1 MEEEAAGAGAAEAAG
16 DGEAE
21 AQAVVVA
28 AGQAGLAVEAA
39 AAVVT
44 AEVDHG
50 LARALHPAEALVA
63 QVILGSNTAQEE
75 VGPAVAAEHP

>member
-1 MEEEAAGAGAAEAAG
+1 MEEEAAEAAG
-16 DGEAE
+16 DGEGEAE
-21 AQAVVVA
+21 AQAAVA
-28 AGQAGLAVEAA
+28 DQEAGLAVEAA

>member
-1 MEEEAAGAGAAEAAG
+1 VEEEAAEAAG
-16 DGEAE
+16 DGEEAAE
-21 AQAVVVA
+21 AQAAVA
-28 AGQAGLAVEAA
+28 DQEAGLAVEAA

-63 QVILGSNTAQEE
+63 QVILGSNMAPEE